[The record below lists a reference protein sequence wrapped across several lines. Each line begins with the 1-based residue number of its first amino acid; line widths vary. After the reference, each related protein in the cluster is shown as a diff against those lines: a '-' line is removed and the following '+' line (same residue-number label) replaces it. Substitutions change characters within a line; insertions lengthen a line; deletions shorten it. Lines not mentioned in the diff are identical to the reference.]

1 MADATTNSS
10 DTPQASTEDLWGE
23 LKRSNDEEIRHEIVR
38 RHQPL
43 VRYLAEHMAR
53 KLPRSVDVDDLIQEG
68 SFGLMDAINKFDPD
82 RGIKF
87 KTYCSTRIR
96 GAILDSLRSRDWVPR
111 LTRQRATKIKD
122 FVASF
127 TEEHDREPSLNE
139 ISETLDIPLKAVKN
153 AQPLAMNQVSDRRP
167 APNEDYDNSLDS
179 ITVSREDNPF
189 DAANRKDLVDIIT
202 GQLGEKERSI
212 LQMYY
217 IQGLTLREIGK
228 ALSIT
233 ESRVCQIHSN
243 VIKRLRSK
251 LKGDADQYTS

>member
-10 DTPQASTEDLWGE
+10 GAPQTSTEDLWGE
-23 LKRSNDEEIRHEIVR
+23 LKHTNDDEIRHEIVR

-68 SFGLMDAINKFDPD
+68 SFGLMDAINKFDPE

-111 LTRQRATKIKD
+111 LTRQRSTKIKD
-122 FVASF
+122 FTATF
-127 TEEHDREPSLNE
+127 IEENGREPSVNE

-153 AQPLAMNQVSDRRP
+153 AQPLAMNQISDRRP

-179 ITVSREDNPF
+179 ISESREDNPF
-189 DAANRKDLVDIIT
+189 DAVNRKDLVEAIT
-202 GQLGEKERSI
+202 SQLGEKERSI

-217 IQGLTLREIGK
+217 IQGLTLREIGR

-251 LKGDADQYTS
+251 LKGDADKYTS